1 MTFWLLA
8 PLMVAAALGI
18 LFVRKAVHAALLLA
32 VVMISLAVLYAVLE
46 APFLFAVQIIVYTG
60 AILMLFLFVMMLIGV
75 DASDSVVET
84 IPGQRV
90 MAVVLGLLF
99 GSVLVIGLSQVTL
112 GTVVGLDEANAGG
125 NVEGIA
131 NILFSKYVFVFEAT
145 SALLITA
152 VLGAMVLAPRARLAP
167 KPGQAALAAQR
178 LRDYAEHGKPLG
190 PLPSPGVYARH
201 NAVDTPA
208 LLPDGTAAESSIN
221 RVLAARGTVRSA
233 PALAEDI
240 DDVRRQLTSL
250 DRSDDPTE
258 RPGTTGRSGAAANT
272 EEDLK

>member
-32 VVMISLAVLYAVLE
+32 VVMISVAVLYAVLD

-84 IPGQRV
+84 IRGQRV
-90 MAVVLGLLF
+90 MAIVLGLLF
-99 GSVLVIGLSQVTL
+99 GSVLVIALSQVTL

-125 NVEGIA
+125 NVPGIA
-131 NILFSKYVFVFEAT
+131 NILFSKYVFAFEAT

-152 VLGAMVLAPRARLAP
+152 ALGAMVLAHRERLTP
-167 KPGQAALAAQR
+167 KPGAGRRSPPSGCATT
-178 LRDYAEHGKPLG
+178 
-190 PLPSPGVYARH
+190 PSPASTSARCPRP
-201 NAVDTPA
+201 ASTPA
-208 LLPDGTAAESSIN
+208 TTRSTPRPCCPTAPPRSCRSTACSPP
-221 RVLAARGTVRSA
+221 AARSA
-233 PALAEDI
+233 RLP
-240 DDVRRQLTSL
+240 RWPTTS
-250 DRSDDPTE
+250 
-258 RPGTTGRSGAAANT
+258 TTYAVS
-272 EEDLK
+272 